1 MHWARKWQ
9 CQQIAKEI
17 VDILNN
23 KGYIARYAENCDEAK
38 QMILDTIPEGASIA
52 MGGSVTL
59 GDMGL
64 VDIFRSD
71 KYRFYDRYATGSYE
85 ECYKVYRES
94 MMADWL
100 VTGTNA
106 ITREGEIVNTDS
118 SGNRAGGIIFG
129 PDKVLIVVGA
139 NKVVDDLP
147 AAFDRIKKIAPAN
160 AKRIGHQ
167 TPCAV
172 TGKCE
177 HCEIQQSVCNATSII
192 HNGRKHPGRFNIIV
206 IAEDVGF

>member
-9 CQQIAKEI
+9 CQRIAKDI
-17 VDILNN
+17 VDILND
-23 KGYIARYAENCDEAK
+23 KGYIAYYAENCDEAK
-38 QMILDTIPEGASIA
+38 AKVLEIVPEGSSIA

-85 ECYKVYRES
+85 ETYKVYRES

-100 VTGTNA
+100 VTGSNA
-106 ITREGEIVNTDS
+106 ITRQGEIVNTDS

-147 AAFDRIKKIAPAN
+147 AAFKRIKEIAPMN

-172 TGKCE
+172 SGKCE
-177 HCEIQQSVCNATSII
+177 NCETPQSICNATSII
-192 HNGRKHPGRFNIIV
+192 HNGRKHPGRFTVIV